1 MSSSSAALVKE
12 QQKFVKRQAEASAFL
27 AENEKRLKVEQP
39 SSQKINRPKSTLRR
53 SKTSSGLFLFY
64 SCIY

>member
-27 AENEKRLKVEQP
+27 AENVKRQKIEQP
-39 SSQKINRPKSTLRR
+39 SLQNNNRPRSTIRR
-53 SKTSSGLFLFY
+53 SKTSSGLFY
-64 SCIY
+64 SIQMY